1 MNRNRPNRISL
12 RAVLSVGLVVA
23 CSSMPR
29 QSVGQ
34 LWGIQ
39 PATNRIVRVDP
50 VSGNVLSGFT
60 PPGGLLQPT
69 QQFGGLSIAEHG
81 NTLIYQNPV
90 ANPTS
95 LFRINPDTGALL
107 STEFMPATAPPEFR
121 AGLSYQSGAG
131 LGGLNAIYAINDG
144 SPVQRQDGYSNS
156 TLVNHTPSG
165 ATFAGALGGDD
176 TGRAFLAFGTG
187 IIEFDPFNVNV
198 TIRNLPAPIGAAVGG
213 LAFDGQFLYLSDLNG
228 RLFTLNPNT
237 GAVLRNVVVST
248 GPLIGLAARIP
259 EPGTAITCAI
269 CVALI
274 FSTRWMGGFGEAMRW
289 RPSRSIGIESAN
301 KRPQNASQV

>member
-1 MNRNRPNRISL
+1 MNRIGPNRIRL
-12 RAVLSVGLVVA
+12 GVTCFIGLVV
-23 CSSMPR
+23 CSSMSRP
-29 QSVGQ
+29 SAGQ

-50 VSGNVLSGFT
+50 VSGNVLSSFT
-60 PPGGLLQPT
+60 PPGGVLQPT

-131 LGGLNAIYAINDG
+131 VGGLNAIFAINDG
-144 SPVQRQDGYSNS
+144 SPVQRQDGYGNS

-176 TGRAFLAFGTG
+176 TGRAFLALGAG
-187 IIEFDPFNVNV
+187 IIEFDPFHVNV
-198 TIRNLPAPIGAAVGG
+198 TIRNLPAPTGIVVGG
-213 LAFDGQFLYLSDLNG
+213 LAFDGQFLYLSDLNS
-228 RLFTLNPNT
+228 RLYTLNPNT
-237 GAVLRNVVVST
+237 GAVIRNVLVST
-248 GPLIGLAARIP
+248 GPLVGLGARVP
-259 EPGTAITCAI
+259 EPGTVVLCSIL
-269 CVALI
+269 VALV
-274 FSTRWMGGFGEAMRW
+274 FTTRRIAR
-289 RPSRSIGIESAN
+289 
-301 KRPQNASQV
+301 